1 MVFAALQ
8 KDKLAS
14 IELDNLDSPAIFIT
28 PPVESPF
35 TDTKE
40 AFPFLTEEQVMELED
55 VGAAL
60 ILCEEENLQLY
71 YKQIPELHESAPI
84 CMYFDE
90 YNKLIMQ
97 K

>member
-1 MVFAALQ
+1 MIFAALQ
-8 KDKLAS
+8 KDKLAN

-35 TDTKE
+35 TDTNE
-40 AFPFLTEEQVMELED
+40 AFPFLTKEQVTELD
-55 VGAAL
+55 DIGAAL

-71 YKQIPELHESAPI
+71 YKQVPVLHESAPI
-84 CMYFDE
+84 CMYFDK
-90 YNKLIMQ
+90 YNELIMQ